1 MVSITH
7 CWKKSLPDRLSVCAW
22 LVLLL
27 SLLPLAAAVA
37 GGIDYKAVSIG
48 EEDGKVLLDLIE
60 EYRLTPTMLEAL
72 ENGVPLTF
80 VTRVVLAPEKRWFWQ
95 SPLAEKV
102 LRRKLRY
109 HPLAGS
115 YEVWDSLTDKSRFFA
130 TPDAALV
137 ALGDIKGWE
146 VIPASRLHA
155 GTLYRVTIESWHD
168 IGSLPLPLR
177 PKAYLSPGWHLSS
190 KVYEWRLRP

>member
-109 HPLAGS
+109 HPPGGQLRGVGFAHGQEPFLRHARRRPGGAG
-115 YEVWDSLTDKSRFFA
+115 
-130 TPDAALV
+130 
-137 ALGDIKGWE
+137 
-146 VIPASRLHA
+146 
-155 GTLYRVTIESWHD
+155 
-168 IGSLPLPLR
+168 
-177 PKAYLSPGWHLSS
+177 
-190 KVYEWRLRP
+190 